1 MPKNEDGEFE
11 IVLGNKLIL
20 SVFFL
25 VIILLSVFFV
35 MGYILG
41 QNSGKPDV
49 TKRNG
54 DGASASAAS
63 QSPMSAAK
71 DPTPTVV
78 EPVTKPSQ
86 SHVESIP
93 TPTQTVKKIDTPEK
107 PKSAAAKETAKPIE
121 VAPVTPTITQPVAG
135 DFYVQVLALAKPEAE
150 VLAEVLAKKGFKAF
164 VGPGP
169 NDRVFRVLVGP
180 QKDAAESARVRGDV
194 VQAGFSQAFVKKW

>member
-49 TKRNG
+49 AKHA
-54 DGASASAAS
+54 DGNSASAAT
-63 QSPMSAAK
+63 QSPMPAAK

-78 EPVTKPSQ
+78 ESVAKPTQ
-86 SHVESIP
+86 RTPEPPPAP
-93 TPTQTVKKIDTPEK
+93 TPREAVKKVETTERPK
-107 PKSAAAKETAKPIE
+107 PAAAKPIE
-121 VAPVTPTITQPVAG
+121 VPPVTPTLTQPVAG
-135 DFYVQVLALAKPEAE
+135 EFYVQVLALAKPEAE

>member
-41 QNSGKPDV
+41 QNSGKPEV
-49 TKRNG
+49 AKH
-54 DGASASAAS
+54 AADAAGTS
-63 QSPMSAAK
+63 TQSPMPAAAS
-71 DPTPTVV
+71 PTVV
-78 EPVTKPSQ
+78 DSVKKPDDSA
-86 SHVESIP
+86 VKP
-93 TPTQTVKKIDTPEK
+93 TPAASTLVIPEK
-107 PKSAAAKETAKPIE
+107 TKQSLTKEPAKPIE
-121 VAPVTPTITQPVAG
+121 VPAVTQSVTMPVAG
-135 DFYVQVLALAKPEAE
+135 EFYVQVLALAKPEAE

-164 VGPGP
+164 VSPGP
-169 NDRVFRVLVGP
+169 NDRIFRVLVGP

>member
-41 QNSGKPDV
+41 QNSGKPEIAKHV
-49 TKRNG
+49 
-54 DGASASAAS
+54 DGGAPSAST
-63 QSPMSAAK
+63 QSPMPGAK
-71 DPTPTVV
+71 SPTPTVV
-78 EPVTKPSQ
+78 DSVTKPDEPPARSTPAPMAKT
-86 SHVESIP
+86 VEIP
-93 TPTQTVKKIDTPEK
+93 ERPK
-107 PKSAAAKETAKPIE
+107 PKETPKPIE
-121 VAPVTPTITQPVAG
+121 VQAVSQQSVIQPVAG
-135 DFYVQVLALAKPEAE
+135 EFYVQVLALAKPEAE

-164 VGPGP
+164 VSPGP
-169 NDRVFRVLVGP
+169 NDRIFRVLVGP
-180 QKDAAESARVRGDV
+180 QKDAADSARVRGDV